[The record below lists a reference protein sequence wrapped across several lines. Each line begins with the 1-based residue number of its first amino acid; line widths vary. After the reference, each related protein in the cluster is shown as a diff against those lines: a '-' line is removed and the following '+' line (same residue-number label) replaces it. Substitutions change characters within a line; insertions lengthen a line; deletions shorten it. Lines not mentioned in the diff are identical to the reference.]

1 MPGGSLPQTESREEA
16 LFVTEYT
23 VHIKNAAVRIPEG
36 GRIYD
41 GTDQIELTYETEIT
55 QKEFPLSGTSS
66 ARKNR
71 SVSEKDAAEFSPEAL
86 QRAVHREGEA
96 DPALPQ
102 IRVLCSAALDSPDA
116 GKRKVKAVFRIET
129 DEPERV
135 MLDKKSLP
143 ENLTAEVLPRVLTV
157 AISDGVKI
165 YSEPADADH
174 IRLTGASA
182 VSVSGFAKDAAGRDL
197 IPSDF
202 RLPLVEVDQSV
213 LNRWSPIYEGGRVRC
228 YEGAL
233 VLKKGADGAVTG
245 CAGSNYRFCTDLSS
259 GCFRP
264 GTVTVLPEAPVRGSD
279 YEITGEEGAF
289 LQQEDGSFLVRKGSS
304 LTARPVQGSG
314 YTDGMRS
321 GPLQEDGI
329 FTFRLRAVDGSGA
342 LAADSLETSV
352 PYTVDSSVP
361 EARFLTAGSG
371 NGEETRFYKNAIPVR
386 ISVPEDPGSGLD
398 GIRIRTL
405 SGDFR
410 SPDDALTGGS
420 WSVIRPGESLVIKTE
435 GKYRLEAETRD
446 RVGNS
451 SVSRSPC
458 LVLDRTAPELEIRG
472 VRDGSANAGELKIE
486 LTASD
491 PFLRKDSFL
500 VSLVPSSGGTLPR
513 SLRTDRDGQTISV
526 AYEDFPH
533 TKEADA
539 FYTLQAQVSDE
550 AGNVARKTVSFSVNR
565 CGSVYVRQDSLQKK
579 LRTFY
584 HREPFDV
591 TFREMNLDEVG
602 NARILLKKGDTLT
615 ELRKG
620 SGFQTSQSRAD
631 DNSRIYTY
639 TVPSSAFLED
649 GIYEV
654 MLLTRDAAGNT
665 TDNQAQKE
673 PVRFAI
679 DRTAPECFITG
690 LAPLA
695 RYQLPSLTAVA
706 EVRDNLALSSADIFL
721 DGQMADHYSGEM
733 LKQNHGILKL
743 TLAEKDQWQRLQLR
757 VIDEAGN
764 ESWSEEYPVYIS
776 MREDLEKVENYVPV
790 QPEARE
796 LERRKRDAG
805 SGGIQTFEEG
815 LQEGGFPETDTEK
828 REREKNSGESESE
841 KDPASF
847 QEGSFLPEGKRGEN
861 ASRDE
866 AASPLTE
873 NRVSET
879 ETLLFRRAA
888 DTPAGTDAASDSRNQ
903 SAAGKNGNVSDGI
916 HEEED
921 GKNRPLLLLYLL
933 LLLPAAAGTGL
944 FLYRLYRKRTGASGK
959 EKNGRSG

>member
-197 IPSDF
+197 IPSGF
-202 RLPLVEVDQSV
+202 RFQTV
-213 LNRWSPIYEGGRVRC
+213 LVRC

-233 VLKKGADGAVTG
+233 VLKKGADGALTG
-245 CAGSNYRFCTDLSS
+245 CAGSNYRFSTDLSS

-371 NGEETRFYKNAIPVR
+371 NGEETRFYKNTIPVR
-386 ISVPEDPGSGLD
+386 ISVPEDPGSGL
-398 GIRIRTL
+398 GT
-405 SGDFR
+405 
-410 SPDDALTGGS
+410 T
-420 WSVIRPGESLVIKTE
+420 
-435 GKYRLEAETRD
+435 
-446 RVGNS
+446 
-451 SVSRSPC
+451 
-458 LVLDRTAPELEIRG
+458 
-472 VRDGSANAGELKIE
+472 
-486 LTASD
+486 
-491 PFLRKDSFL
+491 
-500 VSLVPSSGGTLPR
+500 PS
-513 SLRTDRDGQTISV
+513 Q
-526 AYEDFPH
+526 
-533 TKEADA
+533 
-539 FYTLQAQVSDE
+539 
-550 AGNVARKTVSFSVNR
+550 
-565 CGSVYVRQDSLQKK
+565 
-579 LRTFY
+579 
-584 HREPFDV
+584 
-591 TFREMNLDEVG
+591 
-602 NARILLKKGDTLT
+602 
-615 ELRKG
+615 
-620 SGFQTSQSRAD
+620 
-631 DNSRIYTY
+631 
-639 TVPSSAFLED
+639 
-649 GIYEV
+649 
-654 MLLTRDAAGNT
+654 
-665 TDNQAQKE
+665 
-673 PVRFAI
+673 
-679 DRTAPECFITG
+679 
-690 LAPLA
+690 
-695 RYQLPSLTAVA
+695 
-706 EVRDNLALSSADIFL
+706 
-721 DGQMADHYSGEM
+721 
-733 LKQNHGILKL
+733 
-743 TLAEKDQWQRLQLR
+743 
-757 VIDEAGN
+757 
-764 ESWSEEYPVYIS
+764 
-776 MREDLEKVENYVPV
+776 
-790 QPEARE
+790 
-796 LERRKRDAG
+796 
-805 SGGIQTFEEG
+805 
-815 LQEGGFPETDTEK
+815 
-828 REREKNSGESESE
+828 
-841 KDPASF
+841 
-847 QEGSFLPEGKRGEN
+847 
-861 ASRDE
+861 
-866 AASPLTE
+866 
-873 NRVSET
+873 
-879 ETLLFRRAA
+879 
-888 DTPAGTDAASDSRNQ
+888 
-903 SAAGKNGNVSDGI
+903 
-916 HEEED
+916 
-921 GKNRPLLLLYLL
+921 
-933 LLLPAAAGTGL
+933 AAAG
-944 FLYRLYRKRTGASGK
+944 A
-959 EKNGRSG
+959 